1 MKDRR
6 KSDGEHR
13 DPEHKQHP
21 ANRARPCESA
31 SLSLSTITTTDVS
44 CARQSKVRL
53 PRPTTTRRSSSWTT
67 GRLMVRSISSRS
79 TTTERSSCSRTT
91 VVRPLRST
99 SVWLVQRGISF
110 FCSIPMTTCIP
121 RRWKRAWSQ
130 FPDGYS
136 RVFFR
141 LGIVDGDGNRIS
153 NARVALTFMEFD
165 GSAIAAVAEGTAFP
179 SMPTSGNVFDAHQ
192 LKDILPIPEDEY
204 RICADA
210 FVLIKTAVSGPVRSI
225 DRELGAYR
233 IHGNNGYNAQSPQL
247 LVDRKRLARHIDNYI
262 KTANLIE
269 QACIASGLPHRSY
282 REASERAF
290 YPLHMLC
297 AGYANRVDS
306 PHLSNLSRKSLTR
319 STARYLKSG
328 DAVAPKRVPQALYL
342 WSIVWMPQGASRVFD
357 AIDGCM
363 AATLAI
369 GPVRDG

>member
-1 MKDRR
+1 MENTGTPSTNNTLESSEAVRKRVSIVINNYNYRR
-6 KSDGEHR
+6 FVR
-13 DPEHKQHP
+13 Q
-21 ANRARPCESA
+21 AIESA
-31 SLSLSTITTTDVS
+31 LAQTYDNTEVIIVDDGSTDGSVDIIKEYDDRAIVVLKDNGGQAS
-44 CARQSKVRL
+44 AFNVGVARA
-53 PRPTTTRRSSSWTT
+53 T
-67 GRLMVRSISSRS
+67 GD
-79 TTTERSSCSRTT
+79 
-91 VVRPLRST
+91 
-99 SVWLVQRGISF
+99 LVLLLDSDDYLY
-110 FCSIPMTTCIP
+110 PEAVETCVD
-121 RRWKRAWSQ
+121 Q

-306 PHLSNLSRKSLTR
+306 PHLSNLSRKSLTQ

-342 WSIVWMPQGASRVFD
+342 WSIVWMPQGASRYLMRLMD
-357 AIDGCM
+357 AWQ
-363 AATLAI
+363 
-369 GPVRDG
+369 RR